1 MNLKQKHK
9 QKGEKMRGT
18 QIKIVAQLADGTEAM
33 IKPQKWV
40 DKNEAILSKNV
51 NVVLLLFVIHLKRTS
66 RDYQTPTDHFYFVDF
81 ERHHAEI
88 AAYHVDR

>member
-1 MNLKQKHK
+1 M
-9 QKGEKMRGT
+9 
-18 QIKIVAQLADGTEAM
+18 
-33 IKPQKWV
+33 
-40 DKNEAILSKNV
+40 SKNV

-66 RDYQTPTDHFYFVDF
+66 RDYFVDF